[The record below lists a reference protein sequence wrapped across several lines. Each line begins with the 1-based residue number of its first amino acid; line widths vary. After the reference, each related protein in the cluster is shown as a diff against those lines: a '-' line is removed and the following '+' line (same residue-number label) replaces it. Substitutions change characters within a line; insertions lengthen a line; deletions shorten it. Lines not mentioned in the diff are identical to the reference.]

1 MYKAPRGTADILPA
15 DQPYWRYVQE
25 KAIEISERFGYRR
38 IDTPVFEDANLY
50 VRSVGEG
57 TDIVEKETYTFK
69 DKGGDIISLR
79 PEGTAGVCRAY
90 VEHGMVSLPQP
101 VRLSYLESF
110 FRYERPQ
117 AGRFRQFNQFGVEAI
132 GESDASIDA
141 EVIELGWEFIK
152 QLGLGNMTLVLN
164 SIGDKECRPQYLTAL
179 REHYASNLQR
189 VCPDCKMRYEK
200 NILRVLDC
208 KRTDFACQEVI
219 SSAPKA
225 SESLCT
231 SCKEHWDQ
239 LNAYIKAL
247 GIPMVVNH
255 KLVRGLDYYTRTVFE
270 IQPQE
275 EGAQST
281 ILAGGRYD
289 GLIEEL
295 GGKPTPGV
303 GFATGIE
310 RIILNL
316 KRQNIKV
323 ETPGTYKVMI
333 AHLGKAADLE
343 AVALASELRKA
354 GISAAVASGGK
365 SLKAQMRQI
374 SGLEAKYAIIIGDN
388 EIAEK
393 VVGVRDM
400 AKATQQ
406 TVAREEIL
414 NFIAYLAERTFGK

>member
-15 DQPYWRYVQE
+15 DQPYWRYVHT

-69 DKGGDIISLR
+69 DKGGDLISLR

-90 VEHGMVSLPQP
+90 IEHGMVSLTQP
-101 VRLSYLESF
+101 VRLSYMESF

-132 GESDASIDA
+132 GDSDASIDA
-141 EVIELGWEFIK
+141 EVIELGWQFIK
-152 QLGLGNMTLVLN
+152 ELGLDNMTLVLN
-164 SIGDKECRPQYLTAL
+164 SIGDKECRPTYLNAL
-179 REHYASNLQR
+179 REHYAANLQR
-189 VCPDCKMRYEK
+189 ICPDCKMRFEK
-200 NILRVLDC
+200 NLLRVLDC

-219 SSAPKA
+219 GAAPKA
-225 SESLCT
+225 TEHLCAP
-231 SCKEHWDQ
+231 CKEHWEQ
-239 LNAYIKAL
+239 LNSYINAL
-247 GIPMVVNH
+247 GIPMVINH

-295 GGKPTPGV
+295 GGRPTPGV
-303 GFATGIE
+303 GFATGVE

-316 KRQNIKV
+316 KRQNITV
-323 ETPGTYKVMI
+323 GAPETYKVMI
-333 AHLGKAADLE
+333 AHLGKAADIE

-354 GISAAVASGGK
+354 GVSAAVASGGK

-374 SGLEAKYAIIIGDN
+374 SGLEAKLAIIIGDN
-388 EIAEK
+388 EIAAK
-393 VVGVRDM
+393 NVAVRDM

-406 TVAREEIL
+406 TIDRANIVS
-414 NFIAYLAERTFGK
+414 FIKGA

>member
-1 MYKAPRGTADILPA
+1 MYKAPRGTTDILPA
-15 DQPYWRYVQE
+15 DQPYWRYVQA
-25 KAIEISERFGYRR
+25 KAAEISQRFGYSR
-38 IDTPVFEDANLY
+38 IDTPVFEDSNLY

-69 DKGGDIISLR
+69 DKGGEMISLR

-101 VRLSYLESF
+101 VRLSYMESF

-117 AGRFRQFNQFGVEAI
+117 AGRFRQFHQFGVEAI
-132 GESDASIDA
+132 GDADASIDA
-141 EVIELGWEFIK
+141 EVIELGWRFIHD
-152 QLGLGNMTLVLN
+152 LGLGNMTLVLN
-164 SIGDKECRPQYLTAL
+164 SIGDKECRPVYLKAL
-179 REHYASNLQR
+179 REHYAANLQR
-189 VCPDCKMRYEK
+189 VCPDCKMRFEK
-200 NILRVLDC
+200 NLLRVLDC
-208 KRTDFACQEVI
+208 KRTDFSCQEVI
-219 SSAPKA
+219 SDAPKA
-225 SESLCT
+225 TEHLCAP
-231 SCKEHWDQ
+231 CKEHWEQ
-239 LNAYIKAL
+239 LTSYITAL

-255 KLVRGLDYYTRTVFE
+255 KLVRGLDYYTRSVFE

-316 KRQNIKV
+316 KRQNISV
-323 ETPGTYKVMI
+323 DAPETYKVMV

-374 SGLEAKYAIIIGDN
+374 SALGAPTAVIIGDN
-388 EIAEK
+388 EIEQK
-393 VVGVRDM
+393 SVVVRDM
-400 AKATQQ
+400 AKAAQI
-406 TVAREEIL
+406 TVPRVNLIS
-414 NFIAYLAERTFGK
+414 FISDLQPDQLP